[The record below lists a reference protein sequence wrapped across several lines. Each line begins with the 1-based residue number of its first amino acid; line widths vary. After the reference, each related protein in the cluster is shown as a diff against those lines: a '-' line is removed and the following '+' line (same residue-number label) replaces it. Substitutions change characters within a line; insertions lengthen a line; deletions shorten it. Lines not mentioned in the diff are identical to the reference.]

1 MCRWMAYVG
10 TPIFI
15 EDLLFQT
22 GHSLI
27 DQSLNAQEVN
37 TTTNGDGFGVGWY
50 GARPFPGVFKEVNP
64 AWNDPNLRA
73 LAQQTKSGLFF
84 AHIRA
89 ATGTPVQRTNSHP
102 FAYENW
108 LFQHNGDIPDF
119 WKVQR
124 PLTQRVSDEYYQFIR
139 GSTDSEVMFALA
151 LTYGLRNDPIG
162 ACARMLAVV
171 EEERIKA
178 GIEEP
183 ATFTAALSDGST
195 IWAFRHSSDRN
206 SKTLYYSRDRD
217 ALATLDDGYDDLP
230 GKPVVIASEPL
241 DDLRDEWVEV
251 PESSV
256 VIAGGGSC
264 EVVPLPEAEAPA

>member
-1 MCRWMAYVG
+1 MCRWIAYVG

-50 GARPFPGVFKEVNP
+50 GKRPFPGVFKETSP

-73 LAQQTKSGLFF
+73 LAQQTESGLFF

-102 FAYENW
+102 FSFENW
-108 LFQHNGDIPDF
+108 LFQHNGDIQDF
-119 WKVQR
+119 WKIRR
-124 PLTQRVSDEYYQFIR
+124 PLMQRVSDDYYRAIK

-151 LTYGLRNDPIG
+151 LTHGLRDDPIG
-162 ACARMLAVV
+162 ATARMLADV
-171 EEERIKA
+171 EEERARA
-178 GIEEP
+178 GIQEQ
-183 ATFTAALSDGST
+183 ATFTAALSDGT
-195 IWAFRHSSDRN
+195 TVWAFRYSSDRQ
-206 SKTLYYSRDRD
+206 SKTLYYSRRRD
-217 ALATLDDGYDDLP
+217 ALTTLDEAYDDLP
-230 GKPVVIASEPL
+230 GTPVVIASEPL
-241 DDLRDEWVEV
+241 DDVRDEWASV

-256 VIAGGGSC
+256 LIATKGSC
-264 EVVPLPEAEAPA
+264 EVRDLPEIAAPV